1 MTADGDQIQASLKHW
16 LEVNL
21 AQFLTN
27 IRSEF
32 SEDPEWEMPVVE
44 DYVLCVAVNDLKDG
58 GHGVFAIT
66 APGSAQY
73 RIRGL
78 LESCIEG

>member
-66 APGSAQY
+66 APGSAHY